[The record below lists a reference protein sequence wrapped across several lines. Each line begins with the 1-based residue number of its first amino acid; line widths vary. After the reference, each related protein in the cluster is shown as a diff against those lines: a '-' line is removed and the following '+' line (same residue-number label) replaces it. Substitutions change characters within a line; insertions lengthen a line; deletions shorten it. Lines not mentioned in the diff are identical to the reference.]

1 MSPFIQI
8 TPDLLIPMREIQFR
22 FTRSG
27 GPGGQNVNKVSTR
40 VDLLFDIVSSES
52 VNEEQRG
59 TILSTLRTRIDSG
72 GVLRLT
78 VQESRSQMRNRELA
92 LERFAS
98 LLREALRTRKGRKKT
113 KPTKT
118 SRHKRIASKARRGA
132 TKKLRGRVDR
142 DF

>member
-8 TPDLLIPMREIQFR
+8 APNLLIPMREIQFR

-40 VDLLFDIVSSES
+40 VDLIFDVASSES
-52 VNEEQRG
+52 VNEAQRG
-59 TILSTLRTRIDSG
+59 AILSALGTRIDSS

-92 LERFAS
+92 LERFAT
-98 LLREALRTRKGRKKT
+98 LLTEALRPRKRRKKT
-113 KPTKT
+113 RPTTT
-118 SRHKRIASKARRGA
+118 SRHERIASKTHRGA
-132 TKKLRGRVDR
+132 TKKLRGRIDP
-142 DF
+142 DL

>member
-1 MSPFIQI
+1 MSSFIQI
-8 TPDLLIPMREIQFR
+8 TSDLLIPIREIQFR

-40 VDLLFDIVSSES
+40 VDLIFDIVSSGS
-52 VNEEQRG
+52 MNEEQKG
-59 TILSTLRTRIDSG
+59 VILSTLRTRIDRG

-92 LERFAS
+92 LERFAL
-98 LLREALRTRKGRKKT
+98 LLREALRPRKRRKKT
-113 KPTKT
+113 KPTTT
-118 SRHKRIASKARRGA
+118 SRRARIASKTRRGV
-132 TKKLRGRVDR
+132 TKKLRGRIDP